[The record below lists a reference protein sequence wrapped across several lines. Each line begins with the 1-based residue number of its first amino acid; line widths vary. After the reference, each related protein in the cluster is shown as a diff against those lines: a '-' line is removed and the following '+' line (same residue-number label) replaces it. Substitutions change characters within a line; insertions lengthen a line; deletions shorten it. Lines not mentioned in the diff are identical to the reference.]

1 MKAGVNPNVS
11 DFKGLTPLMTASMFG
26 KTSTASFLLGMGA
39 LHHLTD
45 INGDTALHWAS
56 YKGHPELI
64 RLLLYSGADLT
75 KADNFGST
83 PLHLAALSG
92 SAKCVEILC
101 QNVRKI
107 PINQLKRHLDRLSV
121 IYMDIH
127 LLAVTESNI
136 VTTQGQKW
144 QNPVGPGRKP
154 QVRGHRRAAEQR
166 D

>member
-1 MKAGVNPNVS
+1 MNPNVS

-83 PLHLAALSG
+83 PLHLAVLSG
-92 SAKCVEILC
+92 NAKCVQILC
-101 QNVRKI
+101 QNVNKKSSSGTKKNIIREI
-107 PINQLKRHLDRLSV
+107 Q
-121 IYMDIH
+121 IYRVKYH
-127 LLAVTESNI
+127 C
-136 VTTQGQKW
+136 
-144 QNPVGPGRKP
+144 NPEIRMAKP
-154 QVRGHRRAAEQR
+154 H
-166 D
+166 

>member
-1 MKAGVNPNVS
+1 MNPNVS

-92 SAKCVEILC
+92 NAKCVQILC
-101 QNVRKI
+101 QNVSEKAHPVQRKI
-107 PINQLKRHLDRLSV
+107 IKRIQ
-121 IYMDIH
+121 IYRVKY
-127 LLAVTESNI
+127 LC
-136 VTTQGQKW
+136 
-144 QNPVGPGRKP
+144 NPEIRTAK
-154 QVRGHRRAAEQR
+154 HR
-166 D
+166 

>member
-1 MKAGVNPNVS
+1 MNPNVS

-56 YKGHPELI
+56 YKGYPELI

-92 SAKCVEILC
+92 NAKCVKILC
-101 QNVRKI
+101 QNVSKT
-107 PINQLKRHLDRLSV
+107 HFLSLV
-121 IYMDIH
+121 LFT
-127 LLAVTESNI
+127 LLELCKCETTESNI
-136 VTTQGQKW
+136 IATQRQER
-144 QNPVGPGRKP
+144 QNTVRPSCES
-154 QVRGHRRAAEQR
+154 QV
-166 D
+166 